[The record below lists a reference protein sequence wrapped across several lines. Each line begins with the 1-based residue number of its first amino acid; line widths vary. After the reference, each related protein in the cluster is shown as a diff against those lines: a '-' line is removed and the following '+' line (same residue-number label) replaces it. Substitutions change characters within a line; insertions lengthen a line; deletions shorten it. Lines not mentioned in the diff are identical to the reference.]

1 MMKKLYKYSAI
12 AAVLMSASLAS
23 CNHEEADIF
32 DQSAAHR
39 TEEARKMYKDILLD
53 KGGKWQMEYF
63 TTEEEHG
70 YVYLFTFRN
79 DGTVTISG
87 NNEFISKL
95 TNIDSNTPSYGSE
108 TSLWTILSDNGPVL
122 SFNSYNRIF
131 HLFADP
137 EDIPGT
143 ERDEQGY
150 GHKGDYEFDLM
161 KYSNDTLYIE
171 GKKNGAEI
179 IMTRIAPETD
189 DETYLNE
196 VVALADS
203 FFNAKIPTVYVNLP
217 GGYRHVVLDGASQL
231 PKFYPETGDYIS
243 EWEGR
248 NAIIT
253 HDGFTLGHPLSLRD
267 SIDGNDYS
275 IQHFIRQKDGSLL
288 CTDDNRI
295 TITADALSKVAT
307 DRKLTWR
314 VDGGKSKGE
323 LGTLFNSITKEMKA
337 YNGSSLNYANFGYTS
352 YKETDYFN
360 TLFVYIKMKQAG
372 RFSVITFPYEVS
384 VIDKETFKVTFLTDQ
399 FDKNTLVYLSKCPS
413 LQAFVNKMGSITLK
427 CSSSSVLAPITM
439 VETDAADASSYL
451 VLNVQ

>member
-1 MMKKLYKYSAI
+1 MMKKLYKFSAI

-32 DQSAAHR
+32 DQNAAHR
-39 TEEARKMYKDILLD
+39 TEEARKMYKEILLD

-87 NNEFISKL
+87 NNEYITKL
-95 TNIDSNTPSYGSE
+95 TNIDSNVPSYGSE
-108 TSLWTILSDNGPVL
+108 TSMWTILSDNGPVL
-122 SFNSYNRIF
+122 SFNSYNTIF
-131 HLFADP
+131 HLFATP

-150 GHKGDYEFDLM
+150 GHSGDYEFDLM
-161 KYSNDTLYIE
+161 KFSNDTLYLE

-203 FFNAKIPTVYVNLP
+203 FFNAKVPAVYVNLP
-217 GGYRHVVLDGASQL
+217 GGYRHVVLDGATQL
-231 PKFYPETGDYIS
+231 PKFYPETGDYIT
-243 EWEGR
+243 EYVGR

-253 HDGFTLGHPLSLRD
+253 HDGFTLGKPLTLRD
-267 SIDGNDYS
+267 SIDGNDYT

-295 TITADALSKVAT
+295 TITADALNKVVG
-307 DRKLTWR
+307 DERLLWR
-314 VDGGKSKGE
+314 VNAADCKGE
-323 LGTLFNSITKEMKA
+323 LGTAFAGLNTGFKA
-337 YNGSSLNYANFGYTS
+337 YNGSSLVHFNIGLNVLNNTKSPYTMVVRIKTKRGS
-352 YKETDYFN
+352 YLNMSVPYTVEYIGKDEIK
-360 TLFVYIKMKQAG
+360 FVLGEMDSNMKTKLA
-372 RFSVITFPYEVS
+372 SSTF
-384 VIDKETFKVTFLTDQ
+384 
-399 FDKNTLVYLSKCPS
+399 
-413 LQAFVNKMGSITLK
+413 K
-427 CSSSSVLAPITM
+427 CSSNSLIAPVNMVLTDSS
-439 VETDAADASSYL
+439 DASSAL
-451 VLNVQ
+451 GISIQ

>member
-1 MMKKLYKYSAI
+1 MMKKLYKFSAI

-32 DQSAAHR
+32 DQNAAHR
-39 TEEARKMYKDILLD
+39 TEEARKMYKEILLD

-87 NNEFISKL
+87 NNEYITKL
-95 TNIDSNTPSYGSE
+95 TNIDSNVPSYGSE
-108 TSLWTILSDNGPVL
+108 TSMWTILSDNGPVL
-122 SFNSYNRIF
+122 SFNSYNTIF
-131 HLFADP
+131 HLFATP

-150 GHKGDYEFDLM
+150 GHSGDYEFDLM
-161 KYSNDTLYIE
+161 KFSNDTLYLE

-203 FFNAKIPTVYVNLP
+203 FFNAKVPAVYVNLP
-217 GGYRHVVLDGASQL
+217 GGYRHVVLDGATLL
-231 PKFYPETGDYIS
+231 PKIYPETGDSIS
-243 EWEGR
+243 EYVPC

-253 HDGFTLGHPLSLRD
+253 HDGFTLGKPLTLRD
-267 SIDGNDYS
+267 SIDGNDYT

-295 TITADALSKVAT
+295 TITADALNKVVG
-307 DRKLTWR
+307 DERLLWR
-314 VDGGKSKGE
+314 VNAADCKGE
-323 LGTLFNSITKEMKA
+323 LGTAFAGLNTGFKA
-337 YNGSSLNYANFGYTS
+337 YNGSSLVHFNIGLNVLNNTKSPYTMVVRIKTKRGS
-352 YKETDYFN
+352 YLNMSVPYTVEYIGKDEIK
-360 TLFVYIKMKQAG
+360 FVLGEMDSNMK
-372 RFSVITFPYEVS
+372 TF
-384 VIDKETFKVTFLTDQ
+384 IDKVPAFQTMMNKLASSTF
-399 FDKNTLVYLSKCPS
+399 
-413 LQAFVNKMGSITLK
+413 K
-427 CSSSSVLAPITM
+427 CSSNSLIAPVNMVLTDSS
-439 VETDAADASSYL
+439 DASSAL
-451 VLNVQ
+451 GISIQ

>member
-1 MMKKLYKYSAI
+1 MMKKLYKFSAI

-32 DQSAAHR
+32 DQNAAHR
-39 TEEARKMYKDILLD
+39 TEEARKMYKEILLD

-87 NNEFISKL
+87 NNEYSTKL
-95 TNIDSNTPSYGSE
+95 TNIDSNFPSYGSE
-108 TSLWTILSDNGPVL
+108 TSMWTILSDNGPVL
-122 SFNSYNRIF
+122 SFNSYNTIF
-131 HLFADP
+131 HLFATP

-150 GHKGDYEFDLM
+150 GHSGDYEFDLM
-161 KYSNDTLYIE
+161 KFSNDTLYLE

-179 IMTRIAPETD
+179 IMTRIAPEID

-203 FFNAKIPTVYVNLP
+203 FFNAKVPAVYVNLP
-217 GGYRHVVLDGASQL
+217 GGYRHVVLDGATQL
-231 PKFYPETGDYIS
+231 PKFYPETGDYIT
-243 EWEGR
+243 EYVGR

-253 HDGFTLGHPLSLRD
+253 HDGFTLGKPLTLRD
-267 SIDGNDYS
+267 SIDGNDYT

-295 TITADALSKVAT
+295 TITADALNKVVG
-307 DRKLTWR
+307 DERLLWR
-314 VDGGKSKGE
+314 VNAADCKGE
-323 LGTLFNSITKEMKA
+323 LGTAFAGLNTGFKA
-337 YNGSSLNYANFGYTS
+337 YNGSSLVHFNIGLNVLNNTKSPYTMVVRIKTKRGS
-352 YKETDYFN
+352 YLNMSVPYTVEYIGKDEIK
-360 TLFVYIKMKQAG
+360 FVLGEMDSNMK
-372 RFSVITFPYEVS
+372 TF
-384 VIDKETFKVTFLTDQ
+384 IDKVPAFKTMMNKLASSTF
-399 FDKNTLVYLSKCPS
+399 
-413 LQAFVNKMGSITLK
+413 K
-427 CSSSSVLAPITM
+427 CSSNSLIAPVNMVLTDSS
-439 VETDAADASSYL
+439 DASSAL
-451 VLNVQ
+451 GISIQ

>member
-1 MMKKLYKYSAI
+1 MMKKLYKFSAI

-87 NNEFISKL
+87 NNEYITKL
-95 TNIDSNTPSYGSE
+95 TNIDSNVPSYGSE
-108 TSLWTILSDNGPVL
+108 TSMWTILSDNGPVL
-122 SFNSYNRIF
+122 SFNSYNTIF
-131 HLFADP
+131 HLFATP

-150 GHKGDYEFDLM
+150 GHSGDYESDLM
-161 KYSNDTLYIE
+161 KFSNDTLYLE
-171 GKKNGAEI
+171 GKTNGAEI
-179 IMTRIAPETD
+179 IMTRIAPEID

-203 FFNAKIPTVYVNLP
+203 FFNAKVPAVYVNLP
-217 GGYRHVVLDGASQL
+217 GGYRHVVLDGATQL
-231 PKFYPETGDYIS
+231 PKFYPETGDYIT
-243 EWEGR
+243 EYVGR

-253 HDGFTLGHPLSLRD
+253 HDGFTLGKPLTLRD
-267 SIDGNDYS
+267 SIDGNDYT

-295 TITADALSKVAT
+295 TITADALNKVVG
-307 DRKLTWR
+307 DERLLWR
-314 VDGGKSKGE
+314 VNAADCKGE
-323 LGTLFNSITKEMKA
+323 LGTAFAGLNTGFKA
-337 YNGSSLNYANFGYTS
+337 YNGSSLVHFNIGLNVLNNTKSPYTMVVRIKTKRGS
-352 YKETDYFN
+352 YLNMSVPYTVEYIGKDEIK
-360 TLFVYIKMKQAG
+360 FVLGEMDSNMK
-372 RFSVITFPYEVS
+372 TF
-384 VIDKETFKVTFLTDQ
+384 IDKVPAFKTMMNKLASSTF
-399 FDKNTLVYLSKCPS
+399 
-413 LQAFVNKMGSITLK
+413 K
-427 CSSSSVLAPITM
+427 CSSNSLIAPVNMVLTDSS
-439 VETDAADASSYL
+439 DASSAL
-451 VLNVQ
+451 GISIQ

>member
-1 MMKKLYKYSAI
+1 MMKKLYKFSAI

-32 DQSAAHR
+32 DQNAAHR

-87 NNEFISKL
+87 NNEYITKL
-95 TNIDSNTPSYGSE
+95 TNIDSNVPSYGSE
-108 TSLWTILSDNGPVL
+108 TSMWTILSDNGPVL
-122 SFNSYNRIF
+122 SFNSYNTIF
-131 HLFADP
+131 HLFATP

-150 GHKGDYEFDLM
+150 GHSGDYEFDLM
-161 KYSNDTLYIE
+161 KYSNDTLYLE

-189 DETYLNE
+189 DKTYLNE

-203 FFNAKIPTVYVNLP
+203 FFNAKVPAVYVNLP
-217 GGYRHVVLDGASQL
+217 GGYRHVVLDGATQL
-231 PKFYPETGDYIS
+231 PKFYPETGDYIT
-243 EWEGR
+243 EYVGR

-253 HDGFTLGHPLSLRD
+253 HDGFTLGKPLTLRD
-267 SIDGNDYS
+267 SIDGNDYT

-295 TITADALSKVAT
+295 TITADALNKVVG
-307 DRKLTWR
+307 DERLLWR
-314 VDGGKSKGE
+314 VNAADCKGE
-323 LGTLFNSITKEMKA
+323 LGTAFAGLNTGFKA
-337 YNGSSLNYANFGYTS
+337 YNGSSLV
-352 YKETDYFN
+352 YFN
-360 TLFVYIKMKQAG
+360 IGLNVLNNTKSPYTMVVRIKTKRGSYLNMSVPYTVEYTGKDEIKFVLGEMDNNMK
-372 RFSVITFPYEVS
+372 TF
-384 VIDKETFKVTFLTDQ
+384 IDKVPAFKTMMNKLASSTF
-399 FDKNTLVYLSKCPS
+399 
-413 LQAFVNKMGSITLK
+413 K
-427 CSSSSVLAPITM
+427 CSSNSLIAPVNMVL
-439 VETDAADASSYL
+439 TDSGDASSAL
-451 VLNVQ
+451 GISIQ

>member
-1 MMKKLYKYSAI
+1 MMKKLYKFSAI

-32 DQSAAHR
+32 DQNAAHR
-39 TEEARKMYKDILLD
+39 TEEARKMYKEILLD

-87 NNEFISKL
+87 NNEYITKL
-95 TNIDSNTPSYGSE
+95 TNIDSNVPSYGSE
-108 TSLWTILSDNGPVL
+108 TSMWTILSDNGPVL
-122 SFNSYNRIF
+122 SFNSYNTIF
-131 HLFADP
+131 HLFATP

-150 GHKGDYEFDLM
+150 GHSGDYEFDLM
-161 KYSNDTLYIE
+161 KFSNDTLYLE

-189 DETYLNE
+189 DKTYLNE

-203 FFNAKIPTVYVNLP
+203 FFNAKVPAVYVNLP
-217 GGYRHVVLDGASQL
+217 GGYRHVVLDGATQL
-231 PKFYPETGDYIS
+231 PKFYPETGDYIT
-243 EWEGR
+243 EYVGR

-253 HDGFTLGHPLSLRD
+253 HDGFTLGKPPTLRD
-267 SIDGNDYS
+267 SIDGNDYT

-295 TITADALSKVAT
+295 TITADALNKVVG
-307 DRKLTWR
+307 DERLLWR
-314 VDGGKSKGE
+314 VNAADCKGE
-323 LGTLFNSITKEMKA
+323 LGTAFAGLNTGFKA
-337 YNGSSLNYANFGYTS
+337 YNGSSLVHFNIGLNVLNNTKSPYTMVVRIKTKRGS
-352 YKETDYFN
+352 YLNMSVPYTVEYIGKDEIK
-360 TLFVYIKMKQAG
+360 FVLGEMDSNMK
-372 RFSVITFPYEVS
+372 TF
-384 VIDKETFKVTFLTDQ
+384 IDKVPAFKTMMNKLASSTF
-399 FDKNTLVYLSKCPS
+399 
-413 LQAFVNKMGSITLK
+413 K
-427 CSSSSVLAPITM
+427 CSSNSLIAPVNMVLTDSS
-439 VETDAADASSYL
+439 DASSAL
-451 VLNVQ
+451 GISIQ

>member
-1 MMKKLYKYSAI
+1 MMKKLYKFSAI

-32 DQSAAHR
+32 DQNAAHR
-39 TEEARKMYKDILLD
+39 TEEARKMYKEILLD

-87 NNEFISKL
+87 NNEYITKL
-95 TNIDSNTPSYGSE
+95 TNIDSNVPSYGSE
-108 TSLWTILSDNGPVL
+108 TSMWTILSDNGPVL
-122 SFNSYNRIF
+122 SFNSYNTIF
-131 HLFADP
+131 HLFATP

-150 GHKGDYEFDLM
+150 GHSGDYEFDLM
-161 KYSNDTLYIE
+161 KFSNDTLYLE

-203 FFNAKIPTVYVNLP
+203 FFNAKVPAVYVNLP
-217 GGYRHVVLDGASQL
+217 GGYRHVVLDGATQL
-231 PKFYPETGDYIS
+231 PKFYPETGDYIT
-243 EWEGR
+243 EYVGR

-253 HDGFTLGHPLSLRD
+253 HDGFTLGKPLTLCD
-267 SIDGNDYS
+267 SIDGNDYT

-295 TITADALSKVAT
+295 TITADALNKVVG
-307 DRKLTWR
+307 DERLLWR
-314 VDGGKSKGE
+314 VNAADCKGE
-323 LGTLFNSITKEMKA
+323 LGTAFAGLNTGFKA
-337 YNGSSLNYANFGYTS
+337 YNGSSLVHFNIGLNVLNNTKSPYTMVVRIKTKRGS
-352 YKETDYFN
+352 YLNMSVPYTVEYIGKEEIK
-360 TLFVYIKMKQAG
+360 FVLGEMDSNMK
-372 RFSVITFPYEVS
+372 TF
-384 VIDKETFKVTFLTDQ
+384 IDKVPAFKTMMNKLASSTF
-399 FDKNTLVYLSKCPS
+399 
-413 LQAFVNKMGSITLK
+413 K
-427 CSSSSVLAPITM
+427 CSSNSLIAPVNMVLTDSS
-439 VETDAADASSYL
+439 DASSAL
-451 VLNVQ
+451 GISIQ

>member
-1 MMKKLYKYSAI
+1 MMKKLYKFSAI

-32 DQSAAHR
+32 DQNAAHR
-39 TEEARKMYKDILLD
+39 TEEARKMYKEILLD

-87 NNEFISKL
+87 NNEYITKL
-95 TNIDSNTPSYGSE
+95 TNIDSNVPSYGSE
-108 TSLWTILSDNGPVL
+108 TSMWTILSDNGPVL
-122 SFNSYNRIF
+122 SFNSYNTIF
-131 HLFADP
+131 HLFATP

-150 GHKGDYEFDLM
+150 GHSGDYEFDLM
-161 KYSNDTLYIE
+161 KFSNDTLYLE

-203 FFNAKIPTVYVNLP
+203 FFNAKIPAVYVNLP
-217 GGYRHVVLDGASQL
+217 GGYRHVVLDGATQL
-231 PKFYPETGDYIS
+231 PKFYPETGDYIT
-243 EWEGR
+243 EYVGR

-253 HDGFTLGHPLSLRD
+253 HDGFTLGKPLTLRD
-267 SIDGNDYS
+267 SIDGNDYT

-295 TITADALSKVAT
+295 TITADALNKVVG
-307 DRKLTWR
+307 DERLLWR
-314 VDGGKSKGE
+314 VNAADCKGE
-323 LGTLFNSITKEMKA
+323 LGTAFAGLNTGFKA
-337 YNGSSLNYANFGYTS
+337 YNGSSLVHFNIGLNVLNNTKSPYTMVVRIKTKRGS
-352 YKETDYFN
+352 YLNMSVPYTVEYIGKDEIK
-360 TLFVYIKMKQAG
+360 FVLGEMDSNMK
-372 RFSVITFPYEVS
+372 TF
-384 VIDKETFKVTFLTDQ
+384 IDKVPAFKTMMNKLASSTF
-399 FDKNTLVYLSKCPS
+399 
-413 LQAFVNKMGSITLK
+413 K
-427 CSSSSVLAPITM
+427 CSSNSLIAPVNMVLTDSS
-439 VETDAADASSYL
+439 DASSAL
-451 VLNVQ
+451 GISIQ

>member
-1 MMKKLYKYSAI
+1 MMKKLYKFSAI

-32 DQSAAHR
+32 DQNAAHR
-39 TEEARKMYKDILLD
+39 TEEARKMYKEILLD

-63 TTEEEHG
+63 TTEQEHG

-87 NNEFISKL
+87 NNEYITKL
-95 TNIDSNTPSYGSE
+95 TNIDSNVPSYGSE
-108 TSLWTILSDNGPVL
+108 TSMWTILSDNGPVL
-122 SFNSYNRIF
+122 SFNSYNTIF
-131 HLFADP
+131 HLFATP

-150 GHKGDYEFDLM
+150 GHSGDYEFDLM
-161 KYSNDTLYIE
+161 KFSNDTLYLE

-203 FFNAKIPTVYVNLP
+203 FFNAKVPAVYVNLP
-217 GGYRHVVLDGASQL
+217 GGYRHVVLDGATQL
-231 PKFYPETGDYIS
+231 PKFYPETGDYIT
-243 EWEGR
+243 EYVGR

-253 HDGFTLGHPLSLRD
+253 HDGFTLGKPLTLRD
-267 SIDGNDYS
+267 SIDGNDYT

-295 TITADALSKVAT
+295 TITADALNKVVG
-307 DRKLTWR
+307 DERLLWR
-314 VDGGKSKGE
+314 VNAADCKGE
-323 LGTLFNSITKEMKA
+323 LGTAFAGLNTGFKA
-337 YNGSSLNYANFGYTS
+337 YNGSSLVHFNIGLNVLNNTKSPYTMVVRIKTKRGS
-352 YKETDYFN
+352 YLNMSVPYTVEYIGKDEIK
-360 TLFVYIKMKQAG
+360 FVLGEMDSNMK
-372 RFSVITFPYEVS
+372 TF
-384 VIDKETFKVTFLTDQ
+384 IDKVPAFQTMMNKLASSTF
-399 FDKNTLVYLSKCPS
+399 
-413 LQAFVNKMGSITLK
+413 K
-427 CSSSSVLAPITM
+427 CSSNSLIAPVNMVLTDSS
-439 VETDAADASSYL
+439 DASSAL
-451 VLNVQ
+451 GISIQ

>member
-1 MMKKLYKYSAI
+1 MMKKLYKFSAI

-32 DQSAAHR
+32 DQNAAHR
-39 TEEARKMYKDILLD
+39 TEEARKMYKEILLD

-87 NNEFISKL
+87 NNEYITKL
-95 TNIDSNTPSYGSE
+95 TNIDSNVPSYGSE
-108 TSLWTILSDNGPVL
+108 TSMWTILSDNGPVL
-122 SFNSYNRIF
+122 SFNSYNTIF
-131 HLFADP
+131 HLFATP

-150 GHKGDYEFDLM
+150 GHSGDYEFDLM
-161 KYSNDTLYIE
+161 KFSNDTLYLE
-171 GKKNGAEI
+171 GKKHGASI

-203 FFNAKIPTVYVNLP
+203 FFNAKVPAVYVNLP
-217 GGYRHVVLDGASQL
+217 GGYRHVVLDGATQL
-231 PKFYPETGDYIS
+231 PKFYPETGDYIT
-243 EWEGR
+243 EYVGR

-253 HDGFTLGHPLSLRD
+253 HDGFTLGKPLTLRD
-267 SIDGNDYS
+267 SIDGNDYT

-295 TITADALSKVAT
+295 TITADALNKVVG
-307 DRKLTWR
+307 DERLLWR
-314 VDGGKSKGE
+314 VNAADCKGE
-323 LGTLFNSITKEMKA
+323 LGTAFAGLNTGFKA
-337 YNGSSLNYANFGYTS
+337 YNGSSLVHFNIGLNVLNNTKSPYTMVVRIKTKRGS
-352 YKETDYFN
+352 YLNMSVPYTVEYIGKDEIK
-360 TLFVYIKMKQAG
+360 FVLGEMDNNMK
-372 RFSVITFPYEVS
+372 TF
-384 VIDKETFKVTFLTDQ
+384 IDKVPAFKTMMNKLASSTF
-399 FDKNTLVYLSKCPS
+399 
-413 LQAFVNKMGSITLK
+413 K
-427 CSSSSVLAPITM
+427 CSSNSLIAPVNMVLTDSS
-439 VETDAADASSYL
+439 DASSAL
-451 VLNVQ
+451 GISIQ

>member
-1 MMKKLYKYSAI
+1 MMKKLYKFSAI

-32 DQSAAHR
+32 DQNAAHR
-39 TEEARKMYKDILLD
+39 TEEARKMYKEILLD

-87 NNEFISKL
+87 NNEYITKL
-95 TNIDSNTPSYGSE
+95 TNIDSNVPSYGSE
-108 TSLWTILSDNGPVL
+108 TSMWTILSDNGPVL
-122 SFNSYNRIF
+122 SFNSYNTIF
-131 HLFADP
+131 HLFATP

-150 GHKGDYEFDLM
+150 GHSGDYEFDLM
-161 KYSNDTLYIE
+161 KFSNDTLYLE

-189 DETYLNE
+189 DKTYLNE

-203 FFNAKIPTVYVNLP
+203 FFNAKVPAVYVNLP
-217 GGYRHVVLDGASQL
+217 GGYRHVVLDGATQL
-231 PKFYPETGDYIS
+231 PKFYPETGDYIT
-243 EWEGR
+243 EYVGR

-253 HDGFTLGHPLSLRD
+253 HDGFTLGKPLTLRD
-267 SIDGNDYS
+267 SIDGNDYT

-295 TITADALSKVAT
+295 TITADALNKVVG
-307 DRKLTWR
+307 DERLLWR
-314 VDGGKSKGE
+314 VNAADCKGE
-323 LGTLFNSITKEMKA
+323 LGTAFAGLNTGFKA
-337 YNGSSLNYANFGYTS
+337 YNGSSLV
-352 YKETDYFN
+352 YFN
-360 TLFVYIKMKQAG
+360 IGLNVLNNTKSPYTMVVRIKTKRGSYLNMSVPYTVEYIGKDEIKFVLGEMDSNMK
-372 RFSVITFPYEVS
+372 TF
-384 VIDKETFKVTFLTDQ
+384 IDKVPAFKTMMNKFASSTF
-399 FDKNTLVYLSKCPS
+399 
-413 LQAFVNKMGSITLK
+413 K
-427 CSSSSVLAPITM
+427 CSSNSLIAPVNMVLTDSS
-439 VETDAADASSYL
+439 DASSAL
-451 VLNVQ
+451 GISIQ

>member
-1 MMKKLYKYSAI
+1 MMKKLYKFSAI

-32 DQSAAHR
+32 DQNAAHR
-39 TEEARKMYKDILLD
+39 TEEARKMYKEILLD

-87 NNEFISKL
+87 NNEYITKL
-95 TNIDSNTPSYGSE
+95 TNIDSNVPSYGSE
-108 TSLWTILSDNGPVL
+108 TSMWTILSDNGPVL
-122 SFNSYNRIF
+122 SFNSYNTIF
-131 HLFADP
+131 HLFATP

-150 GHKGDYEFDLM
+150 GHSGDYEFDLM
-161 KYSNDTLYIE
+161 KFSNDTLYLE

-203 FFNAKIPTVYVNLP
+203 FFNAKVPAVYVNLP
-217 GGYRHVVLDGASQL
+217 GGYRHVVLDGATQL
-231 PKFYPETGDYIS
+231 PKFYPETGDYIT
-243 EWEGR
+243 EYVGR

-253 HDGFTLGHPLSLRD
+253 HDGFTLGKPLTLRD
-267 SIDGNDYS
+267 SIDGNDYT

-295 TITADALSKVAT
+295 TITADALNKVVG
-307 DRKLTWR
+307 DERLLWR
-314 VDGGKSKGE
+314 VNAADCKGE
-323 LGTLFNSITKEMKA
+323 LGTAFAGLNTGFKA
-337 YNGSSLNYANFGYTS
+337 YNGSSLVHFNIGLNVLNNTKSPYTMVVRIKTKRGS
-352 YKETDYFN
+352 YLNMSVPYNVEYTGKDEIK
-360 TLFVYIKMKQAG
+360 FVLGEMDSNMK
-372 RFSVITFPYEVS
+372 TF
-384 VIDKETFKVTFLTDQ
+384 IDKVPAFKTMMNKLASSTF
-399 FDKNTLVYLSKCPS
+399 
-413 LQAFVNKMGSITLK
+413 K
-427 CSSSSVLAPITM
+427 CSSNSLIAPVNMVL
-439 VETDAADASSYL
+439 TDSGDASSAL
-451 VLNVQ
+451 GISIQ

>member
-1 MMKKLYKYSAI
+1 MMKKLYKFSAI

-32 DQSAAHR
+32 DQNAAHR
-39 TEEARKMYKDILLD
+39 TEEARKMYKEILLD

-87 NNEFISKL
+87 NNEYITKL
-95 TNIDSNTPSYGSE
+95 TNIDSNVPSYGSE
-108 TSLWTILSDNGPVL
+108 TSMWTILSDNGPVL
-122 SFNSYNRIF
+122 SFNSYNTIF
-131 HLFADP
+131 HLFATP

-143 ERDEQGY
+143 ERNEQGY
-150 GHKGDYEFDLM
+150 GHSGDYEFDLM
-161 KYSNDTLYIE
+161 KFSNDTLYLE

-203 FFNAKIPTVYVNLP
+203 FFNAKVPAVYVNLP
-217 GGYRHVVLDGASQL
+217 GGYRHVVLDGATQL
-231 PKFYPETGDYIS
+231 PKFYPETGDYIT
-243 EWEGR
+243 EYVGR

-253 HDGFTLGHPLSLRD
+253 HDGFTLGKPLTLRD
-267 SIDGNDYS
+267 SIDGNDYT

-295 TITADALSKVAT
+295 TITADALNKVVG
-307 DRKLTWR
+307 DERLLWR
-314 VDGGKSKGE
+314 VNAADCKGE
-323 LGTLFNSITKEMKA
+323 LGTAFAGLNTGFKA
-337 YNGSSLNYANFGYTS
+337 YNGSSLVHFNIGLNVLNNTKSPYTMVVRIKTKRGS
-352 YKETDYFN
+352 YLNMSVPYTVEYTGKDEIK
-360 TLFVYIKMKQAG
+360 FVLGEMDSNMK
-372 RFSVITFPYEVS
+372 TF
-384 VIDKETFKVTFLTDQ
+384 IDKVPAFKTMMNKLASSTF
-399 FDKNTLVYLSKCPS
+399 
-413 LQAFVNKMGSITLK
+413 K
-427 CSSSSVLAPITM
+427 CSSNSLIAPVNMVL
-439 VETDAADASSYL
+439 TDSGDASSAL
-451 VLNVQ
+451 GISIQ

>member
-1 MMKKLYKYSAI
+1 MMKKLYKFSAI

-32 DQSAAHR
+32 DQNAAHR
-39 TEEARKMYKDILLD
+39 TEEARKMYKEILLD

-87 NNEFISKL
+87 NNEYITKL
-95 TNIDSNTPSYGSE
+95 TNIDSNVPSYGSE
-108 TSLWTILSDNGPVL
+108 TSMWTILSDNGPVL
-122 SFNSYNRIF
+122 SFNSYNTIF
-131 HLFADP
+131 HLFATP

-161 KYSNDTLYIE
+161 KFSNDTLYLE

-189 DETYLNE
+189 DKTYLNE

-203 FFNAKIPTVYVNLP
+203 FFNAKVPAVYVNLP
-217 GGYRHVVLDGASQL
+217 GGYRHVVLDGATQL
-231 PKFYPETGDYIS
+231 PKFYPETGDYIT
-243 EWEGR
+243 EYVGR

-253 HDGFTLGHPLSLRD
+253 HDGFTLGKPLTLRD
-267 SIDGNDYS
+267 SIDGNDYT

-295 TITADALSKVAT
+295 TITADALNKVVG
-307 DRKLTWR
+307 DERLLWR
-314 VDGGKSKGE
+314 VNAADCKGE
-323 LGTLFNSITKEMKA
+323 LGTAFAGLNTGFKA
-337 YNGSSLNYANFGYTS
+337 YNGSSLVHFNIGLNVLNNTKSPYTMVVRIKTKRGS
-352 YKETDYFN
+352 YLNMSVPYTVEYIGKDEIK
-360 TLFVYIKMKQAG
+360 FVLGEMDSNMK
-372 RFSVITFPYEVS
+372 TF
-384 VIDKETFKVTFLTDQ
+384 IDKVPAFQTMMNKLASSTF
-399 FDKNTLVYLSKCPS
+399 
-413 LQAFVNKMGSITLK
+413 K
-427 CSSSSVLAPITM
+427 CSSNSLIAPVNMVLTDSS
-439 VETDAADASSYL
+439 DASSAL
-451 VLNVQ
+451 GISIQ

>member
-1 MMKKLYKYSAI
+1 MMKKLYKFSAI

-63 TTEEEHG
+63 TTEQEHG

-87 NNEFISKL
+87 NNEYITKL
-95 TNIDSNTPSYGSE
+95 TNIDSNVPSYGSE
-108 TSLWTILSDNGPVL
+108 TSMWTILSDNGPVL
-122 SFNSYNRIF
+122 SFNSYNTIF
-131 HLFADP
+131 HLFATP

-150 GHKGDYEFDLM
+150 GHSGDYEFDLM
-161 KYSNDTLYIE
+161 KFSNDTLYLE

-189 DETYLNE
+189 DKTYLNE

-203 FFNAKIPTVYVNLP
+203 FFNAKVPAVYVNLP
-217 GGYRHVVLDGASQL
+217 GGYRHVVLDGATQL
-231 PKFYPETGDYIS
+231 PKFYPETGDYIT
-243 EWEGR
+243 EYVGR

-253 HDGFTLGHPLSLRD
+253 HDGFTLGKPLTLRD
-267 SIDGNDYS
+267 SIDGNDYT

-295 TITADALSKVAT
+295 TITADALSKVVTNQALVWQVDAT
-307 DRKLTWR
+307 QST
-314 VDGGKSKGE
+314 GE
-323 LGTLFNSITKEMKA
+323 LGEAFNAINTGTKA
-337 YNGSSLNYANFGYTS
+337 FNGSSIN
-352 YKETDYFN
+352 
-360 TLFVYIKMKQAG
+360 YIKFGAVTESGKKYPNAVFIRLKLKTAG
-372 RFSVITFPYEVS
+372 KTLNIYQEMQTEVISDDEFRFVLGDMEKNMATYV
-384 VIDKETFKVTFLTDQ
+384 TKV
-399 FDKNTLVYLSKCPS
+399 PE
-413 LQAFVNKMGSITLK
+413 LQAFIEMLGNTTFK
-427 CSSSSVLAPITM
+427 CSSSSLLAPVNIRISD
-439 VETDAADASSYL
+439 VNNPSSSL
-451 VLNVQ
+451 MLNLQ

>member
-12 AAVLMSASLAS
+12 ATVLMSASLAS

-87 NNEFISKL
+87 NNEYITKL
-95 TNIDSNTPSYGSE
+95 TNIDSNVPSYGSE
-108 TSLWTILSDNGPVL
+108 TSMWTILSDNGPVL
-122 SFNSYNRIF
+122 SFNSYNTIF
-131 HLFADP
+131 HLFATP

-150 GHKGDYEFDLM
+150 GHSGDYEFDLM
-161 KYSNDTLYIE
+161 KFSNDTLYLE

-179 IMTRIAPETD
+179 IMTRIAPEID

-203 FFNAKIPTVYVNLP
+203 FFNAKVPAVYVNLP
-217 GGYRHVVLDGASQL
+217 GGYRHVVLDGATQL
-231 PKFYPETGDYIS
+231 PKFYPETGDYIT
-243 EWEGR
+243 EYVGR

-253 HDGFTLGHPLSLRD
+253 HDGFTLGKPLTLRD
-267 SIDGNDYS
+267 SIDGNDYT

-295 TITADALSKVAT
+295 TITADALNKVVG
-307 DRKLTWR
+307 DERLLWR
-314 VDGGKSKGE
+314 VNAADCKGE
-323 LGTLFNSITKEMKA
+323 LGTAFAGLNTGFKA
-337 YNGSSLNYANFGYTS
+337 YNGSSLVHFNIGLNVLNNTKSPYTMVVRIKTKRGS
-352 YKETDYFN
+352 YLNMSVPYTVEYIGKDEIK
-360 TLFVYIKMKQAG
+360 FVLGEMDSNMK
-372 RFSVITFPYEVS
+372 TF
-384 VIDKETFKVTFLTDQ
+384 IDKVPAFKTMMNKLASSTF
-399 FDKNTLVYLSKCPS
+399 
-413 LQAFVNKMGSITLK
+413 K
-427 CSSSSVLAPITM
+427 CSSNSLIAPVNMVLTDSS
-439 VETDAADASSYL
+439 DASSAL
-451 VLNVQ
+451 GISIQ

>member
-1 MMKKLYKYSAI
+1 MMKKLYKFSAI

-32 DQSAAHR
+32 DQNAAHR
-39 TEEARKMYKDILLD
+39 TEEARKMYKEILLD

-87 NNEFISKL
+87 NNEYITKL
-95 TNIDSNTPSYGSE
+95 TNIDSNVPSYGSE
-108 TSLWTILSDNGPVL
+108 TSMWTILSDNGPVL
-122 SFNSYNRIF
+122 SFNSYNTIF
-131 HLFADP
+131 HLFATP

-150 GHKGDYEFDLM
+150 GHSGDYEFDLM
-161 KYSNDTLYIE
+161 KFSNDTLYLE

-179 IMTRIAPETD
+179 IMTRIAPEID

-203 FFNAKIPTVYVNLP
+203 FFNAKVPAVYVTLP
-217 GGYRHVVLDGASQL
+217 GGYRDVVLDGATQL
-231 PKFYPETGDYIS
+231 PKFYPETGDYIT
-243 EWEGR
+243 EYVGR

-253 HDGFTLGHPLSLRD
+253 HDGFTLGKPLTLRD
-267 SIDGNDYS
+267 SIDGNDYT

-295 TITADALSKVAT
+295 TITADALNKVVG
-307 DRKLTWR
+307 DERLLWR
-314 VDGGKSKGE
+314 VNAADCKGE
-323 LGTLFNSITKEMKA
+323 LGTAFAGLNTGFKA
-337 YNGSSLNYANFGYTS
+337 YNGSSLVHFNIGLNVLNNTKSPYTMVVRIKTKRGS
-352 YKETDYFN
+352 YLNMSVPYTVEYIGKDEIK
-360 TLFVYIKMKQAG
+360 FVLGEMDSNMK
-372 RFSVITFPYEVS
+372 TF
-384 VIDKETFKVTFLTDQ
+384 IDKVPAFQTMMNKLASSTF
-399 FDKNTLVYLSKCPS
+399 
-413 LQAFVNKMGSITLK
+413 K
-427 CSSSSVLAPITM
+427 CSSNSLIAPVNMVLTDSS
-439 VETDAADASSYL
+439 DASSAL
-451 VLNVQ
+451 GISIQ

>member
-1 MMKKLYKYSAI
+1 MMKKLYKFSAI

-32 DQSAAHR
+32 DQNAAHR
-39 TEEARKMYKDILLD
+39 TEEARKMYKEILLD

-87 NNEFISKL
+87 NNEYITKL
-95 TNIDSNTPSYGSE
+95 TNIDSNVPSYGSE
-108 TSLWTILSDNGPVL
+108 TSMWTILSDNGPVL
-122 SFNSYNRIF
+122 SFNSYNTIF
-131 HLFADP
+131 HLFATP

-150 GHKGDYEFDLM
+150 GHSGDYEFDLM
-161 KYSNDTLYIE
+161 KFSNDTLYLE
-171 GKKNGAEI
+171 GKKNGAQI

-203 FFNAKIPTVYVNLP
+203 FFNAKVPAVYVNLP
-217 GGYRHVVLDGASQL
+217 GGYRHVVLDGATQL
-231 PKFYPETGDYIS
+231 PKFYPETGDYITEYVS
-243 EWEGR
+243 R

-253 HDGFTLGHPLSLRD
+253 HDGFTLGKPLTLRD
-267 SIDGNDYS
+267 SIDGNDYT

-295 TITADALSKVAT
+295 TITADALNKVVG
-307 DRKLTWR
+307 DERLLWR
-314 VDGGKSKGE
+314 VNAADCKGE
-323 LGTLFNSITKEMKA
+323 LGTAFAGLNTGFKA
-337 YNGSSLNYANFGYTS
+337 YNGSSLVHFNIGLNVLDNTKSPYTMVVRIKTKRGS
-352 YKETDYFN
+352 YLNMSVPYTVEYIGKDEIK
-360 TLFVYIKMKQAG
+360 FVLGEMDSNMK
-372 RFSVITFPYEVS
+372 TF
-384 VIDKETFKVTFLTDQ
+384 IDKVPAFQTMMNKLASSTF
-399 FDKNTLVYLSKCPS
+399 
-413 LQAFVNKMGSITLK
+413 K
-427 CSSSSVLAPITM
+427 CSSNSLIAPVNMVL
-439 VETDAADASSYL
+439 TDSGDASSAL
-451 VLNVQ
+451 GISIQ

>member
-1 MMKKLYKYSAI
+1 MMKKLYKFSAI

-32 DQSAAHR
+32 DQNAAHR
-39 TEEARKMYKDILLD
+39 TEEARKMYKEILLD

-87 NNEFISKL
+87 NNEYITKL
-95 TNIDSNTPSYGSE
+95 TNIDSNVPSYGSE
-108 TSLWTILSDNGPVL
+108 TSMWTILSDNGPVL
-122 SFNSYNRIF
+122 SFNSYNTIF
-131 HLFADP
+131 HLFATP

-150 GHKGDYEFDLM
+150 GHSGDYEFDLM
-161 KYSNDTLYIE
+161 KFSNDTLYLE
-171 GKKNGAEI
+171 GKKNGAQI

-203 FFNAKIPTVYVNLP
+203 FFNAKVPAVYVNLP
-217 GGYRHVVLDGASQL
+217 GGYRHVVLDGATQL
-231 PKFYPETGDYIS
+231 PKFYPETGDYITEYVS
-243 EWEGR
+243 R

-253 HDGFTLGHPLSLRD
+253 HDGFTLGKPLTLRD
-267 SIDGNDYS
+267 SIDGNDYT

-295 TITADALSKVAT
+295 TITADALNKVVG
-307 DRKLTWR
+307 DERLLWR
-314 VDGGKSKGE
+314 VNAADCKGE
-323 LGTLFNSITKEMKA
+323 LGTAFAGLNTGFKA
-337 YNGSSLNYANFGYTS
+337 YNGSSLVHFNIGLNVLNNTKSPYTMVVRIKTKRGS
-352 YKETDYFN
+352 YLNMSVPYTVEYIGKDEIK
-360 TLFVYIKMKQAG
+360 FVLGEMDSNMK
-372 RFSVITFPYEVS
+372 TF
-384 VIDKETFKVTFLTDQ
+384 IDKVPAFQTMMNKLASSTF
-399 FDKNTLVYLSKCPS
+399 
-413 LQAFVNKMGSITLK
+413 K
-427 CSSSSVLAPITM
+427 CSSNSLIAPVNMVLTDSS
-439 VETDAADASSYL
+439 DASSAL
-451 VLNVQ
+451 GISIQ

>member
-1 MMKKLYKYSAI
+1 MMKKLYKFSAI

-32 DQSAAHR
+32 DQNAAHR
-39 TEEARKMYKDILLD
+39 TEEARKMYKEILLD

-87 NNEFISKL
+87 NNEYITKL
-95 TNIDSNTPSYGSE
+95 TNIDSNVPSYGSE
-108 TSLWTILSDNGPVL
+108 TSMWTILSDNGPVL
-122 SFNSYNRIF
+122 SFNSYNTIF
-131 HLFADP
+131 HLFATP

-150 GHKGDYEFDLM
+150 GHSGDYEFDLM
-161 KYSNDTLYIE
+161 KYSNDTLYLE

-189 DETYLNE
+189 DKTYLNE

-203 FFNAKIPTVYVNLP
+203 FFNAKVPAVYVNLP
-217 GGYRHVVLDGASQL
+217 GGYRHVVLDGATQL
-231 PKFYPETGDYIS
+231 PKFYPETGDYIT
-243 EWEGR
+243 EYVGR

-253 HDGFTLGHPLSLRD
+253 HDGFTLGKPLTLRD
-267 SIDGNDYS
+267 SIDGNDYT

-295 TITADALSKVAT
+295 TITADALNKVVG
-307 DRKLTWR
+307 DERLLWR
-314 VDGGKSKGE
+314 VNAADCKGE
-323 LGTLFNSITKEMKA
+323 LGTAFAGLNTGFKA
-337 YNGSSLNYANFGYTS
+337 YNGSSLVHFNIGLNVLNNTKSPYTMVVRIKTKRGS
-352 YKETDYFN
+352 YLNMSVPYTVEYTGKDEIK
-360 TLFVYIKMKQAG
+360 FVLGEMDSNMK
-372 RFSVITFPYEVS
+372 TF
-384 VIDKETFKVTFLTDQ
+384 IDKVPAFKTMMNKFASSTF
-399 FDKNTLVYLSKCPS
+399 
-413 LQAFVNKMGSITLK
+413 K
-427 CSSSSVLAPITM
+427 CSSNSLIAPVNMVL
-439 VETDAADASSYL
+439 TDSGDASSAL
-451 VLNVQ
+451 GISIQ

>member
-1 MMKKLYKYSAI
+1 MMKKLYKFSAI

-32 DQSAAHR
+32 DQNAAHR
-39 TEEARKMYKDILLD
+39 TEEARKMYKEILLD

-87 NNEFISKL
+87 NNEYITKL
-95 TNIDSNTPSYGSE
+95 TNIDSNVPSYGSE
-108 TSLWTILSDNGPVL
+108 TSMWTILSDNGPVL
-122 SFNSYNRIF
+122 SFNSYNTIF
-131 HLFADP
+131 HLFATP

-150 GHKGDYEFDLM
+150 GHSGDYEFDLM
-161 KYSNDTLYIE
+161 KFSNDTLYLE

-203 FFNAKIPTVYVNLP
+203 FFNAKVPAVYVNLP
-217 GGYRHVVLDGASQL
+217 GGYRHVVLDGATQL
-231 PKFYPETGDYIS
+231 PKFYPETGDYIT
-243 EWEGR
+243 EYVGR

-253 HDGFTLGHPLSLRD
+253 HDGFTLGKPLTLRD
-267 SIDGNDYS
+267 SIDGNDYT

-295 TITADALSKVAT
+295 TITADALNKVVG
-307 DRKLTWR
+307 DERLLWR
-314 VDGGKSKGE
+314 VNAADCKGE
-323 LGTLFNSITKEMKA
+323 LGTAFAGLNTGFKA
-337 YNGSSLNYANFGYTS
+337 YNGSSLVHFNIGLNVLNNTKSPYTMVVRIKTKRGS
-352 YKETDYFN
+352 YLNMSVPYTVEYIGKDEIK
-360 TLFVYIKMKQAG
+360 FVLGEMDSNMK
-372 RFSVITFPYEVS
+372 TF
-384 VIDKETFKVTFLTDQ
+384 IDKVPAFQTMMNKLASSTF
-399 FDKNTLVYLSKCPS
+399 
-413 LQAFVNKMGSITLK
+413 K
-427 CSSSSVLAPITM
+427 CSSNSLIAPVNMVLTDSS
-439 VETDAADASSYL
+439 DASSAL
-451 VLNVQ
+451 GISIQ

>member
-1 MMKKLYKYSAI
+1 MMKKLYKFSAI

-32 DQSAAHR
+32 DQNAAHR
-39 TEEARKMYKDILLD
+39 TEEARKMYKEILLD

-87 NNEFISKL
+87 NNEYITKL
-95 TNIDSNTPSYGSE
+95 TNIDSNVPSYGSE
-108 TSLWTILSDNGPVL
+108 TSMWTILSDNGPVL
-122 SFNSYNRIF
+122 SFNSYNTIF
-131 HLFADP
+131 HLFATP

-150 GHKGDYEFDLM
+150 GHSGDYEFDLM
-161 KYSNDTLYIE
+161 KFSNDTLYLE

-189 DETYLNE
+189 DKTYLNE

-203 FFNAKIPTVYVNLP
+203 FFNAKVPAVYVNLP
-217 GGYRHVVLDGASQL
+217 GGYRHVVLDGATQL
-231 PKFYPETGDYIS
+231 PKFYPETGDYIT
-243 EWEGR
+243 EFVGR

-253 HDGFTLGHPLSLRD
+253 HDGFTLGKPLTLRD
-267 SIDGNDYS
+267 SIDGNDYT

-295 TITADALSKVAT
+295 TITADALNKVVG
-307 DRKLTWR
+307 DERLLWR
-314 VDGGKSKGE
+314 VNAADCKGE
-323 LGTLFNSITKEMKA
+323 LGTAFAGLNTGFKA
-337 YNGSSLNYANFGYTS
+337 YNGSSLVHFNIGLNVLNNTKSPYTMVVRIKTKRGS
-352 YKETDYFN
+352 YLNMSVPYNVEYTGKDEIK
-360 TLFVYIKMKQAG
+360 FVLGEMDNNMK
-372 RFSVITFPYEVS
+372 TF
-384 VIDKETFKVTFLTDQ
+384 IDKVPAFKTMMNKLASSTF
-399 FDKNTLVYLSKCPS
+399 
-413 LQAFVNKMGSITLK
+413 K
-427 CSSSSVLAPITM
+427 CSSNSLIAPVNMVLTDSS
-439 VETDAADASSYL
+439 DASSAL
-451 VLNVQ
+451 GISIQ

>member
-1 MMKKLYKYSAI
+1 MMKKLYKFSAI

-32 DQSAAHR
+32 DQNAAHR
-39 TEEARKMYKDILLD
+39 TEEARKMYKEILLD

-70 YVYLFTFRN
+70 YVYLFSFRN

-87 NNEFISKL
+87 NNEYITKL
-95 TNIDSNTPSYGSE
+95 TNIDSNVPSYGSE
-108 TSLWTILSDNGPVL
+108 TSMWTILSDNGPVL
-122 SFNSYNRIF
+122 SFNSYNTIF
-131 HLFADP
+131 HLFATP

-150 GHKGDYEFDLM
+150 GHSGDYEFDLM
-161 KYSNDTLYIE
+161 KFSNDTLYLE

-203 FFNAKIPTVYVNLP
+203 FFNAKVPAVYVNLP

-231 PKFYPETGDYIS
+231 PKFYPETGDYIT
-243 EWEGR
+243 EYVGR

-253 HDGFTLGHPLSLRD
+253 HDGFTLGKPLTLRD
-267 SIDGNDYS
+267 SIDGNDYT

-295 TITADALSKVAT
+295 TITADALNKVVG
-307 DRKLTWR
+307 DERLLWR
-314 VDGGKSKGE
+314 VNAADCKGE
-323 LGTLFNSITKEMKA
+323 LGTAFAALNTGFKA
-337 YNGSSLNYANFGYTS
+337 YNGSSLVHFNIGLNVLNNTKSPYTMVVRIKTKRGS
-352 YKETDYFN
+352 YLNMSVPYTVEYIGKDEIK
-360 TLFVYIKMKQAG
+360 FVLGEMDSNMK
-372 RFSVITFPYEVS
+372 TF
-384 VIDKETFKVTFLTDQ
+384 IDKVPAFQTMMNKLASSTF
-399 FDKNTLVYLSKCPS
+399 
-413 LQAFVNKMGSITLK
+413 K
-427 CSSSSVLAPITM
+427 CSSNSLIAPVNMVLTDSS
-439 VETDAADASSYL
+439 DASSAL
-451 VLNVQ
+451 GISIQ

>member
-1 MMKKLYKYSAI
+1 MMKKLYKFSAI

-32 DQSAAHR
+32 DQNAAHR
-39 TEEARKMYKDILLD
+39 TEEARKMYKEILLD

-87 NNEFISKL
+87 NNEYITKL
-95 TNIDSNTPSYGSE
+95 TNIDSNVPSYGSE
-108 TSLWTILSDNGPVL
+108 TSMWTILSDNGPVL
-122 SFNSYNRIF
+122 SFNSYNTIF
-131 HLFADP
+131 HLFATP

-150 GHKGDYEFDLM
+150 GHSGDYEFDLM
-161 KYSNDTLYIE
+161 KFSNDTLYLE

-189 DETYLNE
+189 DKTYLNE

-203 FFNAKIPTVYVNLP
+203 FFNAKVPAVYVNLP
-217 GGYRHVVLDGASQL
+217 GGYRHVVLDGATQL
-231 PKFYPETGDYIS
+231 PKFYPETGDYIT
-243 EWEGR
+243 EYVGR

-253 HDGFTLGHPLSLRD
+253 HDGFTLGKPLTLRD
-267 SIDGNDYS
+267 SIDGNDYT

-295 TITADALSKVAT
+295 TITADALNKVVG
-307 DRKLTWR
+307 DERLLWR
-314 VDGGKSKGE
+314 VNAADCKGE
-323 LGTLFNSITKEMKA
+323 LGTAFAGLNTGFKA
-337 YNGSSLNYANFGYTS
+337 YNGSSLVHFNIGLNVLNNTKSPYTMVVRIKTKRGS
-352 YKETDYFN
+352 YLNMSVPYNVEYTGKDEIK
-360 TLFVYIKMKQAG
+360 FVLGEMDNNMK
-372 RFSVITFPYEVS
+372 TF
-384 VIDKETFKVTFLTDQ
+384 IDKVPAFKTMMNKLASSTF
-399 FDKNTLVYLSKCPS
+399 
-413 LQAFVNKMGSITLK
+413 K
-427 CSSSSVLAPITM
+427 CSSNSLIAPVNMVL
-439 VETDAADASSYL
+439 TDSGDASSAL
-451 VLNVQ
+451 GISIQ

>member
-1 MMKKLYKYSAI
+1 MMKKLYKFSAI

-32 DQSAAHR
+32 DQNAAHR
-39 TEEARKMYKDILLD
+39 TEEARKMYKEILLD

-87 NNEFISKL
+87 NNEYITKL
-95 TNIDSNTPSYGSE
+95 TNIDSNVPSYGSE
-108 TSLWTILSDNGPVL
+108 TSMWTILSDNGPVL
-122 SFNSYNRIF
+122 SFNSYNTIF
-131 HLFADP
+131 HLFATP

-150 GHKGDYEFDLM
+150 GHSGDYEFDLM
-161 KYSNDTLYIE
+161 KFSNDTLYLE

-203 FFNAKIPTVYVNLP
+203 FFNAKVPAVYVNLP
-217 GGYRHVVLDGASQL
+217 GGYRHVVLDGATQL
-231 PKFYPETGDYIS
+231 PKFYPETGDYIT
-243 EWEGR
+243 EYVGR

-253 HDGFTLGHPLSLRD
+253 HDGFTLGKPLTLRD
-267 SIDGNDYS
+267 SIDGNDYT

-295 TITADALSKVAT
+295 TITADALNKVVG
-307 DRKLTWR
+307 DERLLWR
-314 VDGGKSKGE
+314 VNAADCKGE
-323 LGTLFNSITKEMKA
+323 LGTAFAGLNTGFKA
-337 YNGSSLNYANFGYTS
+337 YNGSSLVHFNIGLNVLNNTKSPYAMVVRIKTKRGSYLNMSVPYTVE
-352 YKETDYFN
+352 YIGKDEIK
-360 TLFVYIKMKQAG
+360 FVLGEMDSNMK
-372 RFSVITFPYEVS
+372 TF
-384 VIDKETFKVTFLTDQ
+384 IDKVPAFQTMMNKLASSTF
-399 FDKNTLVYLSKCPS
+399 
-413 LQAFVNKMGSITLK
+413 K
-427 CSSSSVLAPITM
+427 CSSNSLIAPVNMVLTDSS
-439 VETDAADASSYL
+439 DASSAL
-451 VLNVQ
+451 GISIQ

>member
-1 MMKKLYKYSAI
+1 MMKKLYKFSAI

-32 DQSAAHR
+32 DQNAAHR
-39 TEEARKMYKDILLD
+39 TEEARKMYKEILLD

-87 NNEFISKL
+87 NNEYITKL
-95 TNIDSNTPSYGSE
+95 TNIDSNVPSYGSE
-108 TSLWTILSDNGPVL
+108 TSMWTILSDNGPVL
-122 SFNSYNRIF
+122 SFNSYNTIF
-131 HLFADP
+131 HLFATP

-150 GHKGDYEFDLM
+150 GHRGDYEFDLM
-161 KYSNDTLYIE
+161 KFSNDTLYLE
-171 GKKNGAEI
+171 GKKNGAQI

-203 FFNAKIPTVYVNLP
+203 FFNAKVPAVYVNLP
-217 GGYRHVVLDGASQL
+217 GGYRHVVLDGATQL
-231 PKFYPETGDYIS
+231 PKFYPETGDYITEYVS
-243 EWEGR
+243 R

-253 HDGFTLGHPLSLRD
+253 HDGFTLGKPLTLRD
-267 SIDGNDYS
+267 SIDGNDYT

-295 TITADALSKVAT
+295 TITADALNKVVG
-307 DRKLTWR
+307 DERLLWR
-314 VDGGKSKGE
+314 VNAADCKGE
-323 LGTLFNSITKEMKA
+323 LGTAFAGLNTGFKA
-337 YNGSSLNYANFGYTS
+337 YNGSSLVHFNIGLNVLNNTKSPYTMVVRIKTKRGS
-352 YKETDYFN
+352 YLNMSVPYTVEYIGKDEIK
-360 TLFVYIKMKQAG
+360 FVLGEMDSNMK
-372 RFSVITFPYEVS
+372 TF
-384 VIDKETFKVTFLTDQ
+384 IDKVPAFQTMMNKLASSTF
-399 FDKNTLVYLSKCPS
+399 
-413 LQAFVNKMGSITLK
+413 K
-427 CSSSSVLAPITM
+427 CSSNSLIAPVNMVLTDSS
-439 VETDAADASSYL
+439 DASSAL
-451 VLNVQ
+451 GISIQ

>member
-1 MMKKLYKYSAI
+1 MMKKLYKFSAI

-39 TEEARKMYKDILLD
+39 TEEARKMYKEILLD

-87 NNEFISKL
+87 NNEYITKL
-95 TNIDSNTPSYGSE
+95 TNIDSNVPSYGSE
-108 TSLWTILSDNGPVL
+108 TSMWTILSDNGPVL
-122 SFNSYNRIF
+122 SFNSYNTIF
-131 HLFADP
+131 HLFATP

-150 GHKGDYEFDLM
+150 GHSGDYEFDLM
-161 KYSNDTLYIE
+161 KFSNDTLYLE

-203 FFNAKIPTVYVNLP
+203 FFNAKVPAVYVNLP
-217 GGYRHVVLDGASQL
+217 GGYRHVVLDGATQL
-231 PKFYPETGDYIS
+231 PKFYPETGDYIT
-243 EWEGR
+243 EYVGR

-253 HDGFTLGHPLSLRD
+253 HDGFTLGKPLTLRD
-267 SIDGNDYS
+267 SIDGNDYT

-295 TITADALSKVAT
+295 TITADALNKVVG
-307 DRKLTWR
+307 DERLLWR
-314 VDGGKSKGE
+314 VNAADCKGE
-323 LGTLFNSITKEMKA
+323 LGTAFAGLNTGFKA
-337 YNGSSLNYANFGYTS
+337 YNGSSLVHFNIGLNVLNNTKSPYTMVVRIKTKRGS
-352 YKETDYFN
+352 YLNMSVPYTVEYIGKDEIK
-360 TLFVYIKMKQAG
+360 FVLGEMDSNMK
-372 RFSVITFPYEVS
+372 TF
-384 VIDKETFKVTFLTDQ
+384 IDKVPAFQTMMNKLASSTF
-399 FDKNTLVYLSKCPS
+399 
-413 LQAFVNKMGSITLK
+413 K
-427 CSSSSVLAPITM
+427 CSSNSLIAPVNMVLTDSS
-439 VETDAADASSYL
+439 DASSAL
-451 VLNVQ
+451 GISIQ

>member
-1 MMKKLYKYSAI
+1 MMKKLYKFSAI

-32 DQSAAHR
+32 DQNAAHR
-39 TEEARKMYKDILLD
+39 TEEARKMYKEILLD

-87 NNEFISKL
+87 NNEYITKL
-95 TNIDSNTPSYGSE
+95 TNIDSNVPSYGSE
-108 TSLWTILSDNGPVL
+108 TSMWTILSDNGPVL
-122 SFNSYNRIF
+122 SFNSYNTIF
-131 HLFADP
+131 HLFATP

-150 GHKGDYEFDLM
+150 GHSGDYEFDLM
-161 KYSNDTLYIE
+161 KFSNDTLYLE

-189 DETYLNE
+189 DKTYLNE

-203 FFNAKIPTVYVNLP
+203 FFNAKVPAVYVNLP
-217 GGYRHVVLDGASQL
+217 GGYRHVVLDGATQL
-231 PKFYPETGDYIS
+231 PKFYPETGDYIT
-243 EWEGR
+243 EYVGR

-253 HDGFTLGHPLSLRD
+253 HDGFTLGKPLTLRD
-267 SIDGNDYS
+267 SIDGNDYT

-295 TITADALSKVAT
+295 TITADALNKVVG
-307 DRKLTWR
+307 DERLLWR
-314 VDGGKSKGE
+314 VNAADCKGE
-323 LGTLFNSITKEMKA
+323 LGTAFAGLNTGFKA
-337 YNGSSLNYANFGYTS
+337 YNGSSLVHFNIGLNVLNNTKSPYTMVVRIKTKRGS
-352 YKETDYFN
+352 YLNMSVPYTVEYIGKDEIK
-360 TLFVYIKMKQAG
+360 FVLGEMDSNMK
-372 RFSVITFPYEVS
+372 TF
-384 VIDKETFKVTFLTDQ
+384 IDKVPAFQTMMNKLASSTF
-399 FDKNTLVYLSKCPS
+399 
-413 LQAFVNKMGSITLK
+413 K
-427 CSSSSVLAPITM
+427 CSSNSLIAPVNMVL
-439 VETDAADASSYL
+439 TDSGDASSAL
-451 VLNVQ
+451 GISIQ

>member
-1 MMKKLYKYSAI
+1 MMKKLYKFSAI

-32 DQSAAHR
+32 DQNAAHR
-39 TEEARKMYKDILLD
+39 TEEARKMYKEILLD

-87 NNEFISKL
+87 NNEYITKL
-95 TNIDSNTPSYGSE
+95 TNIDSNVPSYGSE
-108 TSLWTILSDNGPVL
+108 TSMWTILSDNGPVL
-122 SFNSYNRIF
+122 SFNSYNTIF
-131 HLFADP
+131 HLFATP

-150 GHKGDYEFDLM
+150 GHSGDYEFDLM
-161 KYSNDTLYIE
+161 KFSNDTLYLE

-189 DETYLNE
+189 DKTYLNE

-203 FFNAKIPTVYVNLP
+203 FFNAKIPAVYVNLP
-217 GGYRHVVLDGASQL
+217 GGYRHVVLDGATQL
-231 PKFYPETGDYIS
+231 PKFYPETGDYIT
-243 EWEGR
+243 EYVGR

-253 HDGFTLGHPLSLRD
+253 HDGFTLGKPLTLRD
-267 SIDGNDYS
+267 SIDGNDYT

-295 TITADALSKVAT
+295 TITADALNKVVG
-307 DRKLTWR
+307 DERLLWR
-314 VDGGKSKGE
+314 VNAADCKGE
-323 LGTLFNSITKEMKA
+323 LGTAFAGLNTGFKA
-337 YNGSSLNYANFGYTS
+337 YNGSSLVHFNIGLNVLNNTKSPYTMVVRIKTKRGS
-352 YKETDYFN
+352 YLNMSVPYTVEYIGKDEIK
-360 TLFVYIKMKQAG
+360 FVLGEMDSNMK
-372 RFSVITFPYEVS
+372 TF
-384 VIDKETFKVTFLTDQ
+384 IDKVPAFKTMMNKLASSTF
-399 FDKNTLVYLSKCPS
+399 
-413 LQAFVNKMGSITLK
+413 K
-427 CSSSSVLAPITM
+427 CSSNSLIAPVNMVLTDSS
-439 VETDAADASSYL
+439 DASSAL
-451 VLNVQ
+451 GISIQ